1 MELIKRN
8 IHMDRTE
15 KRASGR
21 FTLEEDFN
29 IPDTKADV
37 AKLIYD
43 KAEVKVEEVK
53 PTGEYA
59 VVRGS
64 LWFSVLYQGEGDAG
78 PVCLDNKIL
87 FEEKV
92 FGANMDQVRELV
104 SDWEIM
110 DFTVNIINSRKL
122 NVQAIV
128 KMDLVENTLYD
139 EEVSRDIQKDIP
151 VEYRKK
157 RMEIA
162 QVGMMKNDVFRFKE
176 EIDVAQGAP
185 NIFELL
191 WRECNLLNV
200 EFKCLEDKIS
210 LQGEVALFCLY
221 KNEDEEQTM
230 QTIDTVIPFSGMLD
244 CHGCREDMI
253 SEIGCNLSH
262 KSVEVREDMDGEDRV
277 IGMEC
282 ALDLQIKLYEEE
294 MVEMLSDVYGVTKEV
309 ETVQR
314 PTEFTQLL
322 MRGGGKMKYA
332 QKVRIRNADEAISQI
347 VHVGGNIQIDDTSI
361 MGEEIHI
368 RGTLNVKMLYKIL
381 GVENGF
387 GCVRE
392 MLPFEYTLEV
402 PGITE
407 KDVYRIV
414 PVVEQIGGIITGTD
428 EVEIKAML
436 YFKIIAFQRKE
447 EMIITDVVERELN
460 KDRISELPGMAV
472 YIVQEGDNL
481 WNIGKRYYVP
491 IARLKEVNKMASDE
505 VKIGDKLLIVKGIS

>member
-8 IHMDRTE
+8 IHMDRAL
-15 KRASGR
+15 KRAANR

-29 IPDTKADV
+29 IPDVKADV

-53 PTGEYA
+53 LSGEYA

-64 LWFSVLYQGEGDAG
+64 LQFSVLYQGDGDG
-78 PVCLDNKIL
+78 GLSCLENKIL
-87 FEEKV
+87 FEEKI
-92 FGANMDQVRELV
+92 FGEQLEQAKELNA
-104 SDWEIM
+104 DWEII

-122 NVQAIV
+122 NIQAII
-128 KMDLVENTLYD
+128 KMDLMENDLYD

-157 RMEIA
+157 KLEIA
-162 QVGMMKNDVFRFKE
+162 QVAVLKNDVFRFKE

-185 NIFELL
+185 NIYELL

-200 EFKCLEDKIS
+200 EFKCLENKIS
-210 LQGEVALFCLY
+210 LQGEAALFCIY
-221 KNEDEEQTM
+221 KNEDEEQSIQM
-230 QTIDTVIPFSGMLD
+230 IDTVLPFSGVLD

-253 SEIGCNLSH
+253 SDIGCKLSH
-262 KSVEVREDMDGEDRV
+262 KSIEVREDLDGEDRI
-277 IGMEC
+277 IGVEC
-282 ALDLQIKLYEEE
+282 SLDLQIKLYEEE
-294 MVEMLSDVYGVTKEV
+294 MVEVLSDVYGVTKEV

-314 PTEFTQLL
+314 PTGFERLL
-322 MRGGGKMKYA
+322 MRGGGKLKYA
-332 QKVRIRNADEAISQI
+332 EKVRIKNPDEGIGQI
-347 VHVGGNIQIDDTSI
+347 VHISGNIQSDNIEMT
-361 MGEEIHI
+361 GQGIHI
-368 RGTLNVKMLYKIL
+368 RGTLNIKMLYRIM
-381 GVENGF
+381 GVDNGY

-392 MLPFEYTLEV
+392 MLPFEYTLEI
-402 PGITE
+402 PGLSE
-407 KDVYRIV
+407 KDVYRMM
-414 PVVEQIGGIITGTD
+414 PVIEQLGGVITGAD

-436 YFKIIAFQRKE
+436 YFKVIAFQKRE
-447 EMIITDVVERELN
+447 EAIITDIVERELD
-460 KDRISELPGMAV
+460 KDKISELPGMAV

-491 IARLKEVNKMASDE
+491 IARLKETNKLPSDE